1 MHFVSVK
8 TIRLS
13 SETSGQRPN
22 LLDSRLWESKSMAL
36 NRRAM
41 TVSEATNENEIS
53 EPEGNLAKI
62 DQLKKSAKG
71 LEKSI
76 GGAPIESDVIQSVV
90 KAIQQCDEIP
100 DQLIRALT
108 LVITS
113 NAVYNY
119 AAPKHAPFAILRALG
134 KHNFPKTFE
143 YTIKSFSQLIVLP
156 STNRTATRGHL
167 TYVRKWILMLLNDGQ
182 KQIKSVEDVLLIV
195 ASISFHQSKRASC
208 KMLWILRKFDETKFF
223 SLIDLKL
230 SNSAADAPRIM
241 CFLALLSTE
250 LNEEQ
255 EHKFKNSTE
264 NNSSSQLAVSKL
276 WLKTLNTVYFAN
288 KTYPGDSLFLFN
300 DGYNVLKYVGAAE
313 FNDAFCSS
321 IRKSYLRVPEVALPT
336 LKLMFKFSPSLPIEF
351 VNFVG
356 EMVLDTL
363 SSANDKFHEYAATV
377 LVRVLFY
384 SESTKQK
391 KLLDI
396 LFGKQSKTKS
406 RPQYADELRSFLL
419 NLRPDFTKQTNVTT
433 LVENLLAISESE
445 LTSAKTDV
453 VAAPFA
459 RIFSAL
465 SSLVTAENVE
475 KYVDVSLAVLKKAP
489 NNFPITCTSAVSAL
503 ATTEWLSDKKVNV
516 TLDLIKQHLNA
527 AIGLTVSADFTFFLT
542 LLLMKLSRHIEQV
555 AEVHALLVQLLT
567 SDAFMKDKFLTN
579 LSSDA
584 VQFGWLFVK
593 EFVKSTKQMDT
604 TNLKKLPQRT
614 AFLRFLLLL
623 LEWPEKVPIP
633 TSYKH
638 EDILSKASI
647 PILSWILTGW
657 TEFVNNNEFSEAYF
671 KLLDAHDP
679 HNISTLDNL
688 FVKSAVFSSIPKII
702 TVAVVDNST
711 VSKETLAN
719 LVFQGI
725 LLANN
730 AVKRNEKT
738 LRNFAMALL
747 NTEPTKQLVFE
758 TLFDCGIMEVLY
770 ELNPLKCRQNTIG
783 FLVALESENS
793 RHRDYAWQRCI
804 TISNQIDLKKL
815 NDVTETENKIF
826 FTAEGVLCNTAVIDE
841 NSDAT
846 LDGKQNL
853 RRENKAYK
861 FKDQIAEIELRKELA
876 EKNKREGKLT
886 PRQQEAVKREL
897 AKESDIR
904 RSLNPFYLPVKA
916 LHEILP
922 VILRNDPNGALKN
935 YEIFYDRVVPALRS
949 HLVAKLMAE
958 CVTAYRDVFFSSSSD
973 FLGSNILFGFTFVY
987 SGERALSSLFRA
999 SRAVVTVPEWS
1010 WEPFTEQLSKFVTS
1024 MNLLSLMNTLF
1035 DEQNAID
1042 ALEQLRDEELNEDAF
1057 NEGLTLGK
1065 LAFSLP
1071 ILERVFT
1078 DTKMEQRLCSEITNF
1093 LKSAFAL
1100 DFLTVEER
1108 EWTPM
1113 KLLNKLL
1120 LDTLCNNNNLEYF
1133 EDVFELL
1140 KAILK
1145 KLDEENSKSENV
1157 GNYVKMMISQL
1168 RNPNEYVREHIGILL
1183 MVCQTIIAESCVKQ
1197 KDLYHLSLLVISS
1210 NEQSKTHRQVGYGSR
1225 IICEK
1230 LDISP
1235 QPEMHNEILTEL
1247 GYPYEF
1253 WQVGAARTLCPLFNE
1268 RSIIELEGLYR
1279 KLCEIVPALKDQVGR
1294 IIMQERDQW
1303 AERRGVAIA
1312 LQHYISSTFYNVS
1325 LFEKL
1330 LQFLVPD
1337 GIADDSPIVRKVMY
1351 ETASTLISMN
1361 GADKIDFVLPLL
1373 EKLLTEVSD
1382 TEKGD
1387 ILRNGLVC
1395 LMGTL
1400 ARYLEPESDKLKS
1413 IFIRLIG
1420 ALSVPSRQV
1429 QQSVAVCLPPLT
1441 QLIREEALKK
1451 LRTLMEQLPKT
1462 KIYGE
1467 RCGFAYGIA
1476 GLTKGLGLVCFD
1488 DIKFLPTM
1496 MQLFVVKEAQGRES
1510 ACILFMTIIHRR
1522 AFDPYIIKL
1531 LPLLIQAFGDSDD
1544 KVRESARTAGA
1555 VMMKNISPTGVK
1567 MFLPE
1572 ILAGL
1577 NSESWRAKCASAD
1590 FLANISNCAPSQLS
1604 ESLPKVVP
1612 ELATLMTDSHIKVR
1626 NAGIDALRQIA
1637 TVITN
1642 PEILSISSHLI
1653 AAFIEPAKE
1662 TTRALQIIVN
1672 TKFIHFI
1679 DPPALALIMPILKRA
1694 LNDREPDGRR
1704 MAANVVTN
1712 VFSIADEKD
1721 VEPYMDMLVPNLKHS
1736 LLDPDP
1742 KARSAAAQAI
1752 GAIVHHNTSGV
1763 FTSYTTDLIPWLK
1776 EHMVSRS
1783 SMVDRM
1789 GAAQGMAEVISA
1801 FQSGTEL
1808 VINQAIAFTMDS
1820 TNDPAMR
1827 DGYIRLFTYLPSTL
1841 GDRFIPYIE
1850 RVIPSI
1856 LASLADETEYLRNS
1870 ALHTGQ
1876 ILISTY
1882 CSHAKRHLLPSLL
1895 DGVINESWRIRHAA
1909 VTLIGDFLFNISGIS
1924 SKMTSDT
1931 NNEDDTFGMESVNK
1945 TIVRYV
1951 GQKARDRIIVSLYM
1965 ARFDAGVQVRQA
1977 ASHVW
1982 KLVVS
1987 NTPRTVKDSLP
1998 ALFDLIVYCVSTS
2011 TEDRRTMAVECL
2023 GEVIRKLG
2031 ERIMESLMPEVQA
2044 ALEDERLEHRRGAM
2058 EALSVII
2065 VNASSETFDNYNK
2078 LIIKAFRRTLCDRDH
2093 HLRQIA
2099 GEAFAVYHNKVGVGA
2114 LEDIV
2119 DPMFKDY
2126 AENEAEEVLD
2136 GIVAILSVNRRG
2148 RVLTIPSL
2156 VGRILKFRSKAYV
2169 LSRLSAVIGDT
2180 IERSFLQIF
2189 TTLLNENT
2197 NASDEEFVGHCN
2209 ALLHCL
2215 QSTYTIVGAF
2225 KFFSMKGVEGNILA
2239 AQLMTEMVRMLDV
2252 REDLLNPYVDGIMTL
2267 YCSENQLV
2275 VTEAVKLLMTL
2286 INKCSADEAMEIP
2299 TYLSSF
2305 AVGARDEKKTIH
2317 GLNQPGS
2324 WRPFSE
2330 LMSTS
2335 SRTGSLIQRERTVRA
2350 VADLLEFTTVNAIL
2364 KPVVPSIV
2372 AILLRLL
2379 ADQCPATLKFQ
2390 AVRTV
2395 KILVDKVPDVMRAFA
2410 PQLMNFMN
2418 RLLQE
2423 YEEDSVM
2430 PDISTLLELTRET
2443 IGYVKELTPNRS

>member
-1 MHFVSVK
+1 MSYR
-8 TIRLS
+8 IS
-13 SETSGQRPN
+13 S
-22 LLDSRLWESKSMAL
+22 
-36 NRRAM
+36 
-41 TVSEATNENEIS
+41 
-53 EPEGNLAKI
+53 
-62 DQLKKSAKG
+62 KKSAKG

-76 GGAPIESDVIQSVV
+76 GGAPIESHVIQSVV
-90 KAIQQCDEIP
+90 KAIQQCEEIP
-100 DQLIRALT
+100 DPLIRALT

-113 NAVYNY
+113 NVVYNY
-119 AAPKHAPFAILRALG
+119 VAPKHAPFAILRALG

-143 YTIKSFSQLIVLP
+143 YTIKSFSHLMMLP
-156 STNRTATRGHL
+156 STNRTATSGHL
-167 TYVRKWILMLLNDGQ
+167 TYVRKWILLLLNDGQ
-182 KQIKSVEDVLLIV
+182 KQLKSVEDVLLIV
-195 ASISFHQSKRASC
+195 ASISFHQSTHSSC
-208 KMLWILRKFDETKFF
+208 KLLWILRKFDETKFF

-241 CFLALLSTE
+241 CLLALLSTE
-250 LNEEQ
+250 LDEER

-264 NNSSSQLAVSKL
+264 NNSSSQLAIAKL
-276 WLKTLNTVYFAN
+276 WLKTLNNVYFAN

-300 DGYNVLKYVGAAE
+300 DGYNALKYVGAAE

-336 LKLMFKFSPSLPIEF
+336 LKLMFEFTPSLPIEF

-363 SSANDKFHEYAATV
+363 SSTNDKFHEYAAIV
-377 LVRVLFY
+377 LARVLFY

-391 KLLDI
+391 KLLDT

-445 LTSAKTDV
+445 LTTAKTDV
-453 VAAPFA
+453 VAVPFA

-465 SSLVTAENVE
+465 SSLVTAANVE
-475 KYVDVSLAVLKKAP
+475 KYVDVSLALLKKAP

-503 ATTEWLSDKKVNV
+503 ATTEWSSDKKANE
-516 TLDLIKQHLNA
+516 TLNLIKQHLNA
-527 AIGLTVSADFTFFLT
+527 AIGLSVSADFTFFLT

-555 AEVHALLVQLLT
+555 AEVHGLLVQLLS
-567 SDAFMKDKFLTN
+567 SDVFMKDKFLTN

-593 EFVKSTKQMDT
+593 EFVNSTKQMDT
-604 TNLKKLPQRT
+604 SNLKKLPQRP

-623 LEWPEKVPIP
+623 LEWPEKVSIP

-638 EDILSKASI
+638 EEILSKATI

-657 TEFVNNNEFSEAYF
+657 TDFVNNKEFSEAYF

-679 HNISTLDNL
+679 HNISTLDDL
-688 FVKSAVFSSIPKII
+688 FVRSTVFSSIPKIV
-702 TVAVVDNST
+702 TVAVVENST
-711 VSKETLAN
+711 TSKETLAK

-730 AVKRNEKT
+730 AVKRNEKM
-738 LRNFAMALL
+738 LRAFATALL
-747 NTEPTKQLVFE
+747 NTELTNQLVFE
-758 TLFDCGIMEVLY
+758 TFFDCGIMEILY
-770 ELNPLKCRQNTIG
+770 ELEPLKCRQNTIG
-783 FLVALESENS
+783 FLVSLESENS

-804 TISNQIDLKKL
+804 TISNQMDLKKL
-815 NDVTETENKIF
+815 NDVSETETNIF
-826 FTAEGVLCNTAVIDE
+826 FTPEGVLCNTMVIDE

-897 AKESDIR
+897 AKESEIR
-904 RSLNPFYLPVKA
+904 RTLNPFYLPVKA
-916 LHEILP
+916 LNEILP

-935 YEIFYDRVVPALRS
+935 YEIFHDRVVPALRS

-958 CVTAYRDVFFSSSSD
+958 CVTAYRDIFFSSSSD
-973 FLGSNILFGFTFVY
+973 FL
-987 SGERALSSLFRA
+987 GERALSSLFRA

-1010 WEPFTEQLSKFVTS
+1010 WEPFTEQLSKFITS
-1024 MNLLSLMNTLF
+1024 MNLLCLMNTLF

-1042 ALEQLRDEELNEDAF
+1042 ALEQLRDEELNEEAF

-1100 DFLTVEER
+1100 DFLTVMKSNYSVEER

-1120 LDTLCNNNNLEYF
+1120 LDTLCNSNNLDYF

-1145 KLDEENSKSENV
+1145 KLDEENSTSENV

-1183 MVCQTIIAESCVKQ
+1183 VVCQTIIEESCIKQ

-1210 NEQSKTHRQVGYGSR
+1210 NEQSETHRQVGYGTR

-1235 QPEMHNEILTEL
+1235 RPEMHNEILTEL

-1253 WQVGAARTLCPLFNE
+1253 WQIGAARTLCSLFNE
-1268 RSIIELEGLYR
+1268 RSITELEGLYR

-1312 LQHYISSTFYNVS
+1312 LQHYISSTYYDVA

-1351 ETASTLISMN
+1351 ETASTLISMVIDW
-1361 GADKIDFVLPLL
+1361 ALKCHKIFVCRMEQTKSISFLPLL

-1496 MQLFVVKEAQGRES
+1496 MQLFVAKEAQGRES
-1510 ACILFMTIIHRR
+1510 ACILFMTMCFIHRR

-1789 GAAQGMAEVISA
+1789 GAAQGLAEVISA

-1820 TNDPAMR
+1820 ANDPAMR

-1856 LASLADETEYLRNS
+1856 LAALADETEYLRNS

-1951 GQKARDRIIVSLYM
+1951 GQKSRDRIIVSLYM

-1987 NTPRTVKDSLP
+1987 NTPRTVKESLP

-2031 ERIMESLMPEVQA
+2031 ERIMELLMPEVQA

-2078 LIIKAFRRTLCDRDH
+2078 LIIKAFRRTLCDRDN

-2197 NASDEEFVGHCN
+2197 DANDEEFVGHCN

-2215 QSTYTIVGAF
+2215 QTTYTIVGAF
-2225 KFFSMKGVEGNILA
+2225 KFFSLKGSEGNILA

-2275 VTEAVKLLMTL
+2275 VTEAVKLLTTL

-2317 GLNQPGS
+2317 GLNQTGG

-2443 IGYVKELTPNRS
+2443 IGYVKELTPNRP